1 MLNVID
7 RSIIEKIK
15 LSQLSHLSQLKRHT
29 LNARIKTKLKKSEV
43 EKNKGN
49 QILLTPEQTKT
60 ILEDTLNS
68 FHNKIIY
75 IGNLKGGVGKTT
87 IAYLLV
93 SALKMLGKKIC
104 IIDLDVQANLTSQF
118 IKPSEALPVFYDLI
132 DHKKSIK
139 EIIIPLSNYLHIIP
153 SSLKNSLIP
162 KALSMQSPKHHLS
175 WFNKLCLDYLR
186 LNYDIIVVD
195 TPPSLSTLNS
205 VFCLCLNSNDHV
217 MIPVCADNFSSMGVQ
232 MFLDDIMDIRKS
244 YAIKED
250 VTISIIMNR
259 FFQTQKNNL
268 EMLLK
273 ITKKYKELISEVVI
287 KDSTKIKEL
296 NINKMDLSQIKS
308 GREVFEIL
316 SMLLQEL
323 NILKGT
329 Q

>member
-1 MLNVID
+1 MLKVID
-7 RSIIEKIK
+7 RPTIEKVK
-15 LSQLSHLSQLKRHT
+15 LSQLSYLSHLKRHT
-29 LNARIKTKLKKSEV
+29 LNARIKAKFEKHNI
-43 EKNKGN
+43 EKNRGN
-49 QILLTPEQTKT
+49 QILLTPEQTKAV
-60 ILEDTLNS
+60 LEDTLNNYS
-68 FHNKIIY
+68 NKIIY

-87 IAYLLV
+87 IAYMLV

-118 IKPSEALPVFYDLI
+118 ITPSETLPVFYDLI
-132 DHKKSIK
+132 DHNKSIK

-175 WFNKLCLDYLR
+175 WFNKLCLDHLR
-186 LNYDIIVVD
+186 SNYDIIIVD

-205 VFCLCLNSNDHV
+205 VFCLCLTSNDNV
-217 MIPVCADNFSSMGVQ
+217 IIPVCADDFSSMGVQ

-250 VTISIIMNR
+250 VTVSIIMNR

-273 ITKKYKELISEVVI
+273 ITNKYKELISEVVI
-287 KDSTKIKEL
+287 KDSAKIKEL
-296 NINKMDLSQIKS
+296 TTNKIDLTQVKS
-308 GREVFEIL
+308 GKEIFEIL

-323 NILKGT
+323 NILKNNR
-329 Q
+329 